1 MRPTAF
7 KLTAA
12 ILILVGITQSTRAQ
26 DPINVVT
33 TAVPFLRISPDAR
46 SAGMGELAIATTPTP
61 MHLYWNLAKVPYN
74 TSKGGISLSYY
85 HG

>member
-12 ILILVGITQSTRAQ
+12 ILILLGIAESTKAQSV

-46 SAGMGELAIATTPTP
+46 AAGMGDLAVATSPDA
-61 MHLYWNLAKVPYN
+61 N
-74 TSKGGISLSYY
+74 SSF
-85 HG
+85 